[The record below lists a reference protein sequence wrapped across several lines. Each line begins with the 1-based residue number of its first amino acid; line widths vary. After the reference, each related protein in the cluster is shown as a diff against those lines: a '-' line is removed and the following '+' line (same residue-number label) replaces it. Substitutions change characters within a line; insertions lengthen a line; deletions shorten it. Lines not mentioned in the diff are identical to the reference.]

1 MIKMKKQSQWHNPF
15 YASYSLNLLLFFA
28 GWGIWWS
35 FFQIWL
41 TTKEGFSGAQVG
53 IIYSFNSAISLIM
66 NLVYSNLQDRLGVKR
81 NLLIFC
87 AFLQLL
93 LGPFFTWLY
102 VPILRTH
109 FMLGAL
115 LGSIYLT
122 FAYLSA
128 SPMFEALA
136 ERISRRFGY
145 QYGQARAWGSFGYA
159 AAALAAG
166 YLFTISPYLVFW
178 SGSAI
183 AALLLITLIF
193 WNPIRNSGDIKKFEN
208 ISENQREATP
218 PTTKDFLN
226 IFKIKSLWEIAIFL
240 VFSGTFYTIFDQQ
253 MFPQF
258 FTKFFA
264 TQAAGDHMYGIL
276 NSIEVFLESIMM
288 GLVPIL
294 MRKIG
299 LKKTI
304 LLGTTFMFIRI
315 AGCGLI
321 TNPFG
326 VSCIKLLH
334 APETAIFVVVMFRY
348 YTLHY
353 DPRIS
358 ATINIVTG
366 IAGAIGQI
374 ILSTPLGILRDKI
387 GYQPTFLVIALIVL
401 CAGIYGF
408 FIIRDDDQEVN
419 GQPFQKDKSSII
431 KISVDKN

>member
-1 MIKMKKQSQWHNPF
+1 MGAKSQWRNPF

-53 IIYSFNSAISLIM
+53 IIYSFNSAISLVM
-66 NLVYSNLQDRLGVKR
+66 NLVYSNFQDRLGTR
-81 NLLIFC
+81 RTLLIFC
-87 AFLQLL
+87 AILEML

-102 VPILRTH
+102 IPILKAH

-145 QYGQARAWGSFGYA
+145 QYGQARAWGFFGYA
-159 AAALAAG
+159 VAALAAG
-166 YLFTISPYLVFW
+166 FLFTISPYLVFW
-178 SGSAI
+178 TGSAI
-183 AALLLITLIF
+183 ALILLLVLVF
-193 WNPIRNSGDIKKFEN
+193 WNPIRRPQNLAKFEN
-208 ISENQREATP
+208 KKENERESQP
-218 PTTKDFLN
+218 LSTKDFLA

-276 NSIEVFLESIMM
+276 NSVEVFLESIFM

-294 MRKIG
+294 MRKVGI
-299 LKKTI
+299 KKTI
-304 LLGTTFMFIRI
+304 LIGTSFMFIRI
-315 AGCGLI
+315 MGCGLI
-321 TNPFG
+321 TNPLG

-353 DPRIS
+353 DPRLS

-366 IAGAIGQI
+366 IAGSVGQV
-374 ILSTPLGILRDKI
+374 ILSTPLGALRDRI
-387 GYQPTFLVIALIVL
+387 GYQPTFLVIAAIVL
-401 CAGIYGF
+401 CAGIYGCF
-408 FIIRDDDQEVN
+408 VILKDNQDVN
-419 GQPFQKDKSSII
+419 GQPLERKQ
-431 KISVDKN
+431 